1 MDHSSS
7 LLPPYESNTY
17 ESNTYESNTYES
29 NTYEDNIRNIRD
41 ITNIVNEDNNVI
53 NEDNNVI
60 NEDNNVINEDVID
73 INIVD
78 DEMCMIIWKDFKDQ
92 YRPFVTSLIR
102 LTNPSTYN
110 YFANIQNRTIVLNY
124 INKRLKG
131 IKMVKIRPIGSSY
144 FFFVV
149 KRIFEETITTKIDN
163 LQSQVIYLKQ
173 VVQDL
178 EFKLTKLYYAPGMP
192 GYIEASNEFNEQFR
206 LNQTDSG

>member
-7 LLPPYESNTY
+7 ILPPYESNTY
-17 ESNTYESNTYES
+17 ED
-29 NTYEDNIRNIRD
+29 NTYEDNTYEANIRD
-41 ITNIVNEDNNVI
+41 IINIVNEDDNIVNENNNV
-53 NEDNNVI
+53 V
-60 NEDNNVINEDVID
+60 NEDVID

-78 DEMCMIIWKDFKDQ
+78 DEMCTIIWKDFKDQ

-110 YFANIQNRTIVLNY
+110 YFANVQNRTIVLNY

-149 KRIFEETITTKIDN
+149 KRIFEETVTTKIDN

-178 EFKLTKLYYAPGMP
+178 EFKFTKLYYAPGMP

-206 LNQTDSG
+206 VNHSD